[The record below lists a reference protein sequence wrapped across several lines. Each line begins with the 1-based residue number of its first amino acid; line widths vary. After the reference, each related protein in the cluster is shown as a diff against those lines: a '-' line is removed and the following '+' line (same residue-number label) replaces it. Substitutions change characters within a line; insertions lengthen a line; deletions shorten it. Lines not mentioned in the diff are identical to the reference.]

1 MTPPQPGNRHT
12 TDALGELLDAER
24 QSLLQRVA
32 EADPFITDDQQRLAE
47 VIQQMASQQERQIT
61 DLGRMIVE
69 LGGSPEP
76 PAVRLDLYSQTAHMH
91 YLRLDYLLPNLLD
104 DVNRL
109 LGQYRRLA
117 EQLAPDSPAG
127 QLVRRLRQSW
137 QDHLETL
144 EHHRRA
150 HSDSPSRASR
160 LSAGE
165 K

>member
-1 MTPPQPGNRHT
+1 MTTAQPSNRHT
-12 TDALGELLDAER
+12 TDALAELLDAER

-32 EADPFITDDQQRLAE
+32 ESDPFITDDQQRLAE
-47 VIQQMASQQERQIT
+47 VIQQMALQQERHIA
-61 DLGRMIVE
+61 DLGRMILE

-109 LGQYRRLA
+109 LEHYRRLA

-137 QDHLETL
+137 QDHLEAL
-144 EHHRRA
+144 EHHA
-150 HSDSPSRASR
+150 PA
-160 LSAGE
+160 AGRPD
-165 K
+165 